1 MTTLHSFIK
10 YFLGNRFSFFHVD
23 IKKTSMYISE
33 LIYKLP
39 IPTDK
44 QKVLYDIILQF
55 VTGYSNGEETI
66 QRLRQLFI
74 ETDEHENENYPPIN
88 THIDFQNRLNS
99 IIDEL
104 WNMAVEEKYLKYRK
118 LFDDFRELFRT

>member
-1 MTTLHSFIK
+1 
-10 YFLGNRFSFFHVD
+10 
-23 IKKTSMYISE
+23 
-33 LIYKLP
+33 
-39 IPTDK
+39 
-44 QKVLYDIILQF
+44 